1 MDMIGY
7 KVDTISHTA
16 WFEHVDGTDGCATVI
31 GCPKEALRS
40 YFKTIEGHEYMII
53 AKGSEYVDK
62 DEMASVVD
70 KKCKGVIVGTCVIL
84 GVDKSTA
91 RSLTP
96 EECDQLYNTATF
108 SISDG
113 SVESE
118 AVRVD

>member
-1 MDMIGY
+1 MI
-7 KVDTISHTA
+7 V
-16 WFEHVDGTDGCATVI
+16 
-31 GCPKEALRS
+31 
-40 YFKTIEGHEYMII
+40 

-70 KKCKGVIVGTCVIL
+70 KKCKGVIVGTCVVL
-84 GVDKSTA
+84 GVDRNKA

-96 EECDQLYNTATF
+96 EECDQLYNDATY